1 MGSITEAFYWPLEKR
16 PLLVFITS
24 LLRLK
29 KKKSHAQD
37 NSQMTVH
44 LDHDSRRVKCPT
56 QWGNTTASSRHGSR
70 KPRDHILYHKQ
81 EVESKLEVEKG

>member
-1 MGSITEAFYWPLEKR
+1 MDHRSLLLAFGEEAFVSFHYFFAE
-16 PLLVFITS
+16 I
-24 LLRLK
+24 K

-56 QWGNTTASSRHGSR
+56 QWGSTTASSRHGSR